1 MTPFNKMT
9 RFKTLDRRDM
19 LLKLGAGAGA
29 FALAGNAL
37 LHSSPASATAP
48 GAQVGQPA
56 PDFTSTDTKGVERK
70 LAGLRGKIVVLEWT
84 NADCPFVMKHYKAD
98 NMQALQRDAE
108 KAGVVWL
115 SVISSAPGE
124 QGHVDPAKANDL
136 TASRKAAPAGI
147 LLDPKGSIGRSYGA
161 QVTPHMYVIDATG
174 VLRYAGGIDSLAT
187 TNIDDITKA
196 QPLFR
201 DAMTALVKGEAVK
214 ISVSRPYGC
223 TIKYQA

>member
-1 MTPFNKMT
+1 MTT
-9 RFKTLDRRDM
+9 STKTPGILHRRD
-19 LLKLGAGAGA
+19 LLTLGAGVALGATTLLRGSPA
-29 FALAGNAL
+29 FAA
-37 LHSSPASATAP
+37 AP

-56 PDFTSTDTKGVERK
+56 PDFASTDTKGVERK
-70 LAGLRGKIVVLEWT
+70 LSALRGKIVVLEWT
-84 NADCPFVMKHYKAD
+84 NAECPFVVKHYKAD

-124 QGHVDPAKANDL
+124 QGHADPAKANGL
-136 TASRKAAPAGI
+136 TDSRKAAPAGI
-147 LLDPKGSIGRSYGA
+147 LLDPKGLIGRSYGA

-187 TNIDDITKA
+187 TNIDDIAKA

-201 DAMTALVKGEAVK
+201 DAMTSVVKGETVK
-214 ISVSRPYGC
+214 TSVSRPYGC